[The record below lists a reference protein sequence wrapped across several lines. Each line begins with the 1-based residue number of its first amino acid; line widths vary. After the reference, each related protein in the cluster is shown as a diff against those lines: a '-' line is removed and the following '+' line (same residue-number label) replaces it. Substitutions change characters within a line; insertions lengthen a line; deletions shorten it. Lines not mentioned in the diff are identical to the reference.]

1 MPSISM
7 FFGIIIYMYF
17 DEHKPPHFHAQYQ
30 DYKAMFDFD
39 GELLEGSMP
48 NTQRRLIS
56 AWTAIHREELVANWT
71 LAENKQSLYRIDPL
85 R

>member
-17 DEHKPPHFHAQYQ
+17 DEHRPPHFHAKYQ
-30 DYKAMFDFD
+30 DYEAVLDFD
-39 GELLEGSMP
+39 GELLEGAMP
-48 NTQRRLIS
+48 KKQLKLIS
-56 AWTAIHREELVANWT
+56 AWAVLHSQELEANWQ
-71 LAENKQSLYRIDPL
+71 LAEDKQPLYRIEPL

>member
-17 DEHKPPHFHAQYQ
+17 DDHKPPHFHAKYQ
-30 DYKAMFDFD
+30 DYEAVFDFD
-39 GELLEGSMP
+39 GELLEGAMP
-48 NTQRRLIS
+48 GKQLKLIS
-56 AWTAIHREELVANWT
+56 AWAVLHSQELAANWT
-71 LAENKQSLYRIDPL
+71 LAKDRQPLYRIDPL

>member
-17 DEHKPPHFHAQYQ
+17 DEHRPPHFHAKYQ
-30 DYKAMFDFD
+30 DYEAVFDFD

-48 NTQRRLIS
+48 G
-56 AWTAIHREELVANWT
+56 
-71 LAENKQSLYRIDPL
+71 KQLSLYRLGLFCIVRSL
-85 R
+85 RRTGSLQRTNSRFIELSR

>member
-17 DEHKPPHFHAQYQ
+17 DDHKPPHFHAKYQ
-30 DYKAMFDFD
+30 DYEAVFDFD
-39 GELLEGSMP
+39 GELLEGAMP
-48 NTQRRLIS
+48 GKQLKLIS
-56 AWTAIHREELVANWT
+56 AWAVLHSQELAANWT
-71 LAENKQSLYRIDPL
+71 LAKDRQPLYRIEPL